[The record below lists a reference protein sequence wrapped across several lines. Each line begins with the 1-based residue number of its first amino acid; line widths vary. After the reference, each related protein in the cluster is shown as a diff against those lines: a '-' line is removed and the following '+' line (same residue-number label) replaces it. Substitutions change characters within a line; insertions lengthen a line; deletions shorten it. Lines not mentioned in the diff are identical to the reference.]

1 MWQSI
6 KIANFVIVTTMLL
19 FHGCSIYVSTT
30 SKELKKNR
38 FLVLAMYLSL
48 SDSAL
53 GLEFIY
59 HNILVFMNSQGVSF
73 QYQCLII
80 QHLVGGT
87 IMSSLIQI
95 LLICIERLNTTFST
109 KKEILVIVCSNK
121 GVLLYFILSH
131 CIVLLRFGMA
141 TIDGPVPCD
150 PKNTTTTLLLFSH
163 DIPCL
168 FIVVAIISCYSV
180 VVYRMIRSRSFV
192 HGSRMTESQVVKKK
206 AKDIRTRRNA
216 VTLGLIIFVSLVT
229 VLPRSMLVFYYNMGK
244 KSAIT
249 ATLTL
254 IFNNFLLLLNSVV
267 NPVIYVLRIKK
278 YRQYLRCKCLKNN
291 TVFDMTYST
300 AVQVRYVERF

>member
-1 MWQSI
+1 
-6 KIANFVIVTTMLL
+6 
-19 FHGCSIYVSTT
+19 
-30 SKELKKNR
+30 
-38 FLVLAMYLSL
+38 
-48 SDSAL
+48 
-53 GLEFIY
+53 
-59 HNILVFMNSQGVSF
+59 MNSQGVSS

-131 CIVLLRFGMA
+131 CIALLRFGMA

-192 HGSRMTESQVVKKK
+192 HGSRMTESQVAKKK
-206 AKDIRTRRNA
+206 TKDIRTRRNA

-291 TVFDMTYST
+291 SVLDLTNST
-300 AVQVRYVERF
+300 AVQVRDVERF